1 MLVLALA
8 ARVAVGA
15 DAGGLLRNAEDEYR
29 SHLLRA
35 RPDLASRL
43 GLRTADGKLVP
54 VTEATLRSDAAW
66 LERFA
71 GRLAALDRRALA
83 PLEGVR
89 LDTLRARV
97 EREREPH
104 ASGAWRREPAAYLA
118 LGPFAVLEAAAA
130 PNTSPCG
137 RAKNVVRRLR
147 ALPEVLRAARVTL
160 RDVAASDTAAA
171 PWLAAMDSLR
181 ALPARLAACREP
193 TREAD
198 LVEADSLALAA
209 CERFVRFL
217 REERGATDVQGG
229 RRD

>member
-71 GRLAALDRRALA
+71 GQRPAV
-83 PLEGVR
+83 EGVR